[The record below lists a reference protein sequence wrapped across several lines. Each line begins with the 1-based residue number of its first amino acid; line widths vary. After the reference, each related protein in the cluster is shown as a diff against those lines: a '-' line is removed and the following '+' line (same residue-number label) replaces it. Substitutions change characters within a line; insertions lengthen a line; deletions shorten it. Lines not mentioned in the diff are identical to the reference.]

1 MVNYNIEVDWDYAY
15 VVVSTD
21 GGSTWNGVPTDHS
34 TASDPNGQNFG
45 YGITGSSG
53 GWVSLTADL
62 SAYTGDVL
70 FGFRYWTD
78 GAVVGNGLMVDEIS
92 VNGSAPDGAE
102 TDAGWTFSGGFRV
115 STGTETA
122 LYNNYYLAE
131 FRQYRGYDKNLEVGP
146 YNFGFLDNPALGN
159 WVEHFPYQDG
169 LLISYWDTSQSNNNT
184 ASHPGQGLILPID
197 AHPKSM
203 TRADGGVWRNRIQ
216 AYDSTFGLEPTDALT
231 LHWLSQPSDHPSL
244 PAVPVFDDNNSYW
257 DPANPTG
264 SVIVPNTGTSI
275 RVVGVSAQGSFM
287 QVIVSPSK

>member
-1 MVNYNIEVDWDYAY
+1 M
-15 VVVSTD
+15 
-21 GGSTWNGVPTDHS
+21 
-34 TASDPNGQNFG
+34 
-45 YGITGSSG
+45 
-53 GWVSLTADL
+53 SLTADL

-102 TDAGWTFSGGFRV
+102 TNAGWTLAAASGSPPVLKRRCITITIWL
-115 STGTETA
+115 SSA
-122 LYNNYYLAE
+122 DH
-131 FRQYRGYDKNLEVGP
+131 GYDKNLEVGP

-203 TRADGGVWRNRIQ
+203 TRADGGVWRNRIP
-216 AYDSTFGLEPTDALT
+216 AYE
-231 LHWLSQPSDHPSL
+231 
-244 PAVPVFDDNNSYW
+244 FDL
-257 DPANPTG
+257 
-264 SVIVPNTGTSI
+264 
-275 RVVGVSAQGSFM
+275 RVGADRCA
-287 QVIVSPSK
+287 